1 MTRSRKYCLSKNPRQ
16 AQKAATEA
24 AYRAR
29 RKARKLEL
37 VELHK
42 AVVTAENDKKPKATF
57 KIGFR
62 SRRLR
67 RDGKV
72 ENLPQEFA
80 RILKGC
86 EEFIDNPKRF
96 PALFAWGGDGINNIQ
111 CRRLIAKVLA
121 CILPNTDLIGGRI
134 GEPTESG
141 IKTISWDQI
150 QEDYALRFGEF
161 IAPKSFTKALTY
173 LKRAGYLRCERINVN
188 VDLAEGAIR
197 SAPAYKQLSERFF
210 SDLKVVRYSNIVELI
225 LATRKRQE
233 SKGLKFKW
241 LSFREIAKKVQEIYN
256 ATQLDAIA
264 ESVATVFQAHSASP
278 SYTPH

>member
-1 MTRSRKYCLSKNPRQ
+1 MSRSRKYCLAQNPQ
-16 AQKAATEA
+16 LAQKAATEA

-42 AVVTAENDKKPKATF
+42 AVVTAENDKKPKTEF

-62 SRRLR
+62 ARRLR

-86 EEFIDNPKRF
+86 EEFIENPKRF
-96 PALFAWGGDGINNIQ
+96 PGLFAWGGDGVNNIQ

-134 GEPTESG
+134 GEPTELG

-161 IAPKSFTKALTY
+161 IAPKSFSKALKY

-188 VDLAEGAIR
+188 VNQAEGAIR

-233 SKGLKFKW
+233 SKGLSFKW
-241 LSFREIAKKVQEIYN
+241 LSFREIAKKVQDIYN
-256 ATQLDAIA
+256 ATQLDAVA
-264 ESVATVFQAHSASP
+264 DSVAAVFQAHSASP
-278 SYTPH
+278 TPIPH